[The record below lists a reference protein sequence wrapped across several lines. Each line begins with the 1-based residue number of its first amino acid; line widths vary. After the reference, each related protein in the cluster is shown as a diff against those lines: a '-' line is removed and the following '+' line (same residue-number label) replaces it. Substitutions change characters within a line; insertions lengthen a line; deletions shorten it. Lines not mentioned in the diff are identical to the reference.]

1 MWITF
6 WEKQHSFVSLFIF
19 SLWNDLLLSFV
30 SQMELLDIYELSM
43 LEQLP
48 DEFNPPL
55 FPYVGWTDTQ
65 RDTHKPPAMLK
76 ERAIRFTEL
85 HLPVSLF
92 SVVCFFVLTFSLA

>member
-6 WEKQHSFVSLFIF
+6 WEKKQHSFVSLFIF

-30 SQMELLDIYELSM
+30 SQMELLDIYKLSM
-43 LEQLP
+43 LAQLP

-65 RDTHKPPAMLK
+65 KDTHKPATLK
-76 ERAIRFTEL
+76 ESAIRFTEL

-92 SVVCFFVLTFSLA
+92 SVVCFFVLTLSLA